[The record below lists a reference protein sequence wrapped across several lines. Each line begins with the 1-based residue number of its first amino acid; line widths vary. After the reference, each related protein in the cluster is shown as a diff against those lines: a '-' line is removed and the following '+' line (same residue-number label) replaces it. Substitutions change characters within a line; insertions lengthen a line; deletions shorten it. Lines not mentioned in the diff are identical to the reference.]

1 MSESLN
7 INENI
12 IINNKYKIIVS
23 VLVLIGALSY
33 LIFLAFNSA
42 TIYYYTVGEANKL
55 DNNIKSERMLR
66 ISGTL
71 KPNSFSREE
80 DSTTSYF
87 ILTDGQETLNAYH
100 NGIIPDLF
108 FNEHSEIIVEGKYEG
123 SAGFNSS
130 NIIVKCPSKYIA
142 PIKDSTES
150 ASIEVFILVI
160 FFL

>member
-87 ILTDGQETLNAYH
+87 ILTDGQETLNAYL
-100 NGIIPDLF
+100 N
-108 FNEHSEIIVEGKYEG
+108 
-123 SAGFNSS
+123 
-130 NIIVKCPSKYIA
+130 
-142 PIKDSTES
+142 
-150 ASIEVFILVI
+150 
-160 FFL
+160 

>member
-71 KPNSFSREE
+71 KPNSFSRKE

-108 FNEHSEIIVEGKYEG
+108 FNEHSEIILEGRYDSNKNFQ
-123 SAGFNSS
+123 SN
-130 NIIVKCPSKYIA
+130 NIIVKCPSKY
-142 PIKDSTES
+142 S
-150 ASIEVFILVI
+150 AVEEEEV
-160 FFL
+160 